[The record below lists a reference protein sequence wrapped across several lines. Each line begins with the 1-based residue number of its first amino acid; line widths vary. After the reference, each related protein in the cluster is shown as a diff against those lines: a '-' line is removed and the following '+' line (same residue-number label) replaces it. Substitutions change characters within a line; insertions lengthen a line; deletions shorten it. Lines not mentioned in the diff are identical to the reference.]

1 MPIGQML
8 NVCSGQAH
16 SLREVLK
23 MCREISGHD
32 IEVHQNPAFMR
43 DNEIRELKGDNTRLK
58 AVVGRLAFPPLQETL
73 AWMLQ
78 A

>member
-1 MPIGQML
+1 
-8 NVCSGQAH
+8 
-16 SLREVLK
+16 